1 MLLTTFPCEICVAV
15 MSSHDSMGLV
25 FKCLSKG
32 AVDFLVKPI
41 RKNELKILWQHVW
54 RRCQSVCPCS
64 YLINQKSCWPLIL
77 SI

>member
-1 MLLTTFPCEICVAV
+1 MRFVVAV

-54 RRCQSVCPCS
+54 RRCQSVRAL
-64 YLINQKSCWPLIL
+64 LIFETLLGVVS
-77 SI
+77 SV